1 MVLKALV
8 VVVVLTTIRERLAA
22 DADRNRI
29 LLEGKECV
37 TEADMSRFPTIP
49 QLFRN
54 GLAVAAIRAVLAV
67 VHDII
72 PREMRGIVAVLRGLW
87 RVMSDE

>member
-1 MVLKALV
+1 VAMLLKAQV
-8 VVVVLTTIRERLAA
+8 AVVVLTSIRERLAA

-29 LLEGKECV
+29 LLQGRECV
-37 TEADMSRFPTIP
+37 ADADMSRFPTIP

-54 GLAVAAIRAVLAV
+54 GLVVAALRAVLAV

-72 PREMRGIVAVLRGLW
+72 PREIVSMLAIGRRLVYL
-87 RVMSDE
+87 D